1 VSAARPDR
9 AALLV
14 AIAIAAA
21 IFAVSFGFAADA
33 ERGGPT
39 ATSHRAPRHSPAPP
53 RVALEPAPDLRVRAS
68 LLAPRRAPARPVSR
82 HIAPRPAP
90 VAPAPSTDVPA
101 PPVGPSA
108 PVGGAS
114 PVGASPPVGATPPA
128 TSPPP
133 APVPGPARPAPKP
146 RPQPA
151 AKPRP
156 PDFDDS
162 GPSAPGKGRP
172 DSR

>member
-101 PPVGPSA
+101 PVGGA
-108 PVGGAS
+108 TPVGGA
-114 PVGASPPVGATPPA
+114 PPVGVTPPA

-133 APVPGPARPAPKP
+133 PPAPVPARPAPKP

-151 AKPRP
+151 AKPRPPGP